1 MRVPVDG
8 RELRD
13 NADAVGRAQDG
24 VQRGDG
30 AAGGEEEVG
39 VVRLFGGQGVGR
51 VCGIVRGVDGDF
63 WPSDRSCVCSSGETA
78 EEGCDTRW
86 VRLEDIS

>member
-1 MRVPVDG
+1 MRAGTGRALRVPVDG

-13 NADAVGRAQDG
+13 KADAVGREQDG

-39 VVRLFGGQGVGR
+39 VVRLFGGQG
-51 VCGIVRGVDGDF
+51 CGKSVWD
-63 WPSDRSCVCSSGETA
+63 S
-78 EEGCDTRW
+78 
-86 VRLEDIS
+86 